1 MAFCGQCGA
10 KMEDGARFCP
20 SCGAV
25 QATEGAA
32 QPEAAPQQTYS
43 AAPEAAPQ
51 PSAGYQQA
59 QQGYQQQ
66 GGYQQYQQQYQQ
78 PQPERTYEPDG
89 DPRTLGIGAITM
101 FSYSGLLFLLPLL
114 ICKNSR
120 FARYHAGQ
128 GLNLLLAGVAYGI
141 ASAILTAIGFA
152 ISLGFGAILSALVG
166 IAGLALPVFAIFGI
180 VHVCKGE
187 MKPMP
192 VIGGIQII
200 KM

>member
-10 KMEDGARFCP
+10 KIDDGARFCP

-32 QPEAAPQQTYS
+32 QPEAAPQQTWE
-43 AAPEAAPQ
+43 ATPQAAPQ

-59 QQGYQQQ
+59 QQGYQQG

-89 DPRTLGIGAITM
+89 DPHTLGIGAITM
-101 FSYSGLLFLLPLL
+101 FSYGSLLLLIPLL
-114 ICKNSR
+114 AAKESR
-120 FARYHAGQ
+120 FARYHASQ
-128 GLNLLLAGVAYGI
+128 GLTLLLGQIALGIVGSILVAI
-141 ASAILTAIGFA
+141 FMMITPVLSAIIGFLMWAGMIFLWVLA
-152 ISLGFGAILSALVG
+152 II
-166 IAGLALPVFAIFGI
+166 GI

-187 MKPMP
+187 MKPLP
-192 VIGGIQII
+192 LIGGIQII